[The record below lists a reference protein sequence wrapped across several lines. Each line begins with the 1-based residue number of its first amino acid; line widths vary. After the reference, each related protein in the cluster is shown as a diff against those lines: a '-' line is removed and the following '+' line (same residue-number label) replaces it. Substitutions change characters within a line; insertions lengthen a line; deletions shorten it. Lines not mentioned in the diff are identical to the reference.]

1 MIDRYKYD
9 VKKLLEKDPE
19 SFINELKEYLLEN
32 GIPKKYFMDDADDE
46 IMEPEMLEKYT
57 GLIVKKYGPDS
68 MIKWLKKMFNIIVA
82 KLLLKENPIE
92 DQGEFMDEIQE
103 QLANMRNEEFAKALK
118 KEDFVKCNLNIIYLQ
133 IIYVLSRCNWWHFAL
148 KK

>member
-1 MIDRYKYD
+1 
-9 VKKLLEKDPE
+9 
-19 SFINELKEYLLEN
+19 
-32 GIPKKYFMDDADDE
+32 
-46 IMEPEMLEKYT
+46 
-57 GLIVKKYGPDS
+57 
-68 MIKWLKKMFNIIVA
+68 MFNIIVA

-133 IIYVLSRCNWWHFAL
+133 IIYVLSRCNW
-148 KK
+148 

>member
-68 MIKWLKKMFNIIVA
+68 MIK
-82 KLLLKENPIE
+82 
-92 DQGEFMDEIQE
+92 
-103 QLANMRNEEFAKALK
+103 
-118 KEDFVKCNLNIIYLQ
+118 
-133 IIYVLSRCNWWHFAL
+133 
-148 KK
+148 